1 VLPFVVAA
9 VIALGIAPSLRSAM
23 AAGRHVRLNW
33 RGEALVAPFGVLVL
47 AAATVALVPLALIAQ
62 LGKVS
67 VFEPSLG
74 IVVVYAVGV
83 GALGLIDDTLGGGGG
98 GRGDA
103 GDGEDGEASGPRG
116 WRGHGAAVLGG
127 AFSTG
132 ALKAAGSLGLAL
144 FVSVS
149 PGRSTADFLLSA
161 GVLVLATNFFNLLDL
176 RPGRA
181 VKAFVLLA
189 AGLTIGTMDLGPLK
203 AIGLL
208 SGPVLIAGL
217 YDLRERAMLGD
228 TGSNLI
234 GALAGLW
241 LVLSLKTTG
250 LAVALVVLAALTAYG
265 EFRSISAFVER
276 TPGFRHLDSIGRIPH
291 A

>member
-1 VLPFVVAA
+1 VRALPFAVASVV
-9 VIALGIAPSLRSAM
+9 ALGIAPSLLGAM
-23 AAGRHVRLNW
+23 TAGRHVRENW
-33 RGEALVAPFGVLVL
+33 RGAPLPFPFGVLVL
-47 AAATVALVPLALIAQ
+47 AAAAVALVPLALVEQ
-62 LGKVS
+62 LANTA
-67 VFEPSLG
+67 VFADRVPL
-74 IVVVYAVGV
+74 VLVYALGV
-83 GALGLIDDTLGGGGG
+83 TALGLIDDTLGGGH
-98 GRGDA
+98 DA
-103 GDGEDGEASGPRG
+103 AQAPGPRG

-127 AFSTG
+127 GFSTG

-144 FVSVS
+144 LVSLR
-149 PGRSTADFLLSA
+149 PGGPTGDVLLST

-176 RPGRA
+176 RPGRS
-181 VKAFVLLA
+181 VKAFALLA

-208 SGPVLIAGL
+208 AGPVLIAGL

-241 LVLSLKTTG
+241 LVFSLGRTG
-250 LAVALVVLAALTAYG
+250 QAIALVVLAALTAYG
-265 EFRSISAFVER
+265 AFRSISAFVER